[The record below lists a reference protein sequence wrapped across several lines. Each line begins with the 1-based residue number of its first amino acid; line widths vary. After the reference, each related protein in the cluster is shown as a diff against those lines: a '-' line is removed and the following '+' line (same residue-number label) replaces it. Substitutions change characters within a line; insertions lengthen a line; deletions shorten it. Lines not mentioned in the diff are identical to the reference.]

1 MEMSFFCYV
10 CVCVCATV
18 PSFHTHRAADSH
30 IVAALPRYFSSS
42 WHSSSIPK
50 YIPKGTMKLSN
61 WQWVYCGFG
70 HSSRRGGWV

>member
-61 WQWVYCGFG
+61 WQCFLWF
-70 HSSRRGGWV
+70 RT